1 MNVSSIMKYSTQ
13 HVVILLAIV
22 VCGFNL
28 HAYGQEG
35 SEGSSEGP
43 LQIELEAFLVES
55 VTSASGEVTER
66 FSLAAEVVPGQII
79 EYRLNLLHI
88 GEATLPAGVRA
99 RGPVPDQTAYLA
111 GSASPSSALAVLEFS
126 ADGETFAVPP
136 LTRIE
141 TDANGD
147 EVTVEILPS
156 EYTDARWTLQDP
168 LEPGQVLTFI
178 YRVEVQ

>member
-1 MNVSSIMKYSTQ
+1 M
-13 HVVILLAIV
+13 AIV
-22 VCGFNL
+22 MCGFSL
-28 HAYGQEG
+28 YAQSQEN
-35 SEGSSEGP
+35 SEGP

-66 FSLAAEVVPGQII
+66 FSLAAEVTPGQII

-99 RGPVPDQTAYLA
+99 RGPIPAQTAYLA
-111 GSASPSSALAVLEFS
+111 ASASPSSALAILEFS
-126 ADGETFAVPP
+126 ADSGEMYASEP
-136 LTRIE
+136 LTRTE
-141 TDANGD
+141 TDTSGN
-147 EVTVEILPS
+147 EITVEIPPS
-156 EYTDARWTLQDP
+156 DYTDARWTLQDP